1 MGGRE
6 VTRGVGRPDVKKF
19 APRNGATRASGER
32 GANRALEK
40 STGPLAG
47 IAYRNTLLM
56 PFCMKLRKT
65 TSIDLMNTVFIQIT
79 FIN

>member
-1 MGGRE
+1 M
-6 VTRGVGRPDVKKF
+6 KKF
-19 APRNGATRASGER
+19 APRNERTRASRQR

-56 PFCMKLRKT
+56 PFCMKL
-65 TSIDLMNTVFIQIT
+65 
-79 FIN
+79 